1 MPRLFFSGIV
11 LPERAALSVS
21 EFNSQISGFGGNQ
34 SATLKLNIYLNQI
47 TAVVDTGEADILTVR
62 NLVRSEAE
70 FVTSLAGFLM
80 GNGYDI
86 EITKAFGESLAPT
99 QVFGID
105 IPVLAERTK
114 GRDLNALVNSIVPL
128 CFGKNAIFL
137 RRCLTDLSFAIK
149 RLEDTAFYCFRAI
162 ESLRQ
167 SFGSQATEAEQ
178 WKAMG
183 QAVGSSKDDME
194 HLRDHAFPARHGIP
208 SYVSDE
214 DRQKLFLY
222 TWAIVEKYI
231 DFRLKEL
238 GLSPAF
244 SPT

>member
-1 MPRLFFSGIV
+1 MPRLFFSGVV

-34 SATLKLNIYLNQI
+34 SATLKLNIYCNQI
-47 TAVVDTGEADILTVR
+47 SVVVETDEPNILTVR

-70 FVTSLAGFLM
+70 FVSSLAGFLM

-86 EITKAFGESLAPT
+86 EITKAFGETLVPT
-99 QVFGID
+99 HVFGID
-105 IPVLAERTK
+105 IPVLAERAK
-114 GRDLNALVNSIVPL
+114 DRDLNRLVNSIVPL
-128 CFGKNAIFL
+128 CFGETAIFL

-167 SFGSQATEAEQ
+167 SFGAQLSDAAQ

-183 QAVGSSKDDME
+183 EAVGSSKEDME
-194 HLRDHAFPARHGIP
+194 HLRKHAFPARHGMP
-208 SYVSDE
+208 LYLSDD

-222 TWAIVEKYI
+222 TWTTVENYI
-231 DFRLKEL
+231 NFRLTEL
-238 GLSPAF
+238 GMTPAF
-244 SPT
+244 